1 MSIRTIECDF
11 EYQMK
16 KIIEKFK
23 NDWDLQDLTAEELQ
37 EKIWV
42 SLSAEFGKAVL
53 EACNNFS
60 GDELF
65 ENEEG

>member
-1 MSIRTIECDF
+1 MYTLDSQF

-16 KIIEKFK
+16 KIINKFV
-23 NDWDLQDLTAEELQ
+23 NDYDLQDLTAEELQ
-37 EKIWV
+37 EKLWV
-42 SLSAEFGKAVL
+42 SLAAQFGQAVL
-53 EACNNFS
+53 QACNEFS

>member
-1 MSIRTIECDF
+1 MNYNTIESRF

-16 KIIEKFK
+16 KIISKFRE
-23 NDWDLQDLTAEELQ
+23 DYDLQELTAEELQ

-42 SLSAEFGKAVL
+42 SLAAQFGQAVSQ
-53 EACNNFS
+53 ACSDFS

-65 ENEEG
+65 EIEEG